1 MASRRHRRS
10 SGAASAAPERSAG
23 DRGELDRLVASLPD
37 LDKPRLLL
45 GWRNHLGGTAPAHL
59 PSWLLAR
66 LLAFRLPN
74 AGVRRCQRRDPSQ
87 CAARAGE
94 RESNSSVPPFAN
106 RSPATRDGVDLK
118 PGAMLAREWR
128 GRLDGSRCLKR
139 VFAWNGKTYSSLS
152 QVAKAIAGTSWN
164 GHRFFGLRSGSSAA
178 KGGDAIESARATG
191 PTFVRP
197 PFGGGAVKPAGRKA
211 NCRCAIYTRVSSDSG
226 PRAGVQLVDNQ
237 REASSNLRPMRMEA
251 RRAVHRG
258 VRQGAFLAGS
268 PIRRP
273 CRLHR
278 HDRDRRGANR
288 AVDPSEPL
296 SLAFSGPG
304 PGFLITSGP
313 VMNMWLVPSTM
324 RVKSVMAGE

>member
-66 LLAFRLPN
+66 LLAFRLQTQAFGDVSAATLRN
-74 AGVRRCQRRDPSQ
+74 VRRG
-87 CAARAGE
+87 AGE

-128 GRLDGSRCLKR
+128 GRLER
-139 VFAWNGKTYSSLS
+139 VAVLEEGFAWNGKTYGSLS
-152 QVAKAIAGTSWN
+152 QVAKAITGTSWN

-178 KGGDAIESARATG
+178 KEATPSKARG
-191 PTFVRP
+191 LQ
-197 PFGGGAVKPAGRKA
+197 
-211 NCRCAIYTRVSSDSG
+211 G
-226 PRAGVQLVDNQ
+226 PRLCAP
-237 REASSNLRPMRMEA
+237 RSEAAP
-251 RRAVHRG
+251 
-258 VRQGAFLAGS
+258 
-268 PIRRP
+268 
-273 CRLHR
+273 
-278 HDRDRRGANR
+278 
-288 AVDPSEPL
+288 
-296 SLAFSGPG
+296 
-304 PGFLITSGP
+304 
-313 VMNMWLVPSTM
+313 
-324 RVKSVMAGE
+324 